1 MYFFG
6 AMLVTVILALWFYT
20 EIYFMIKTIELQCH
34 RSRSDFGSC
43 AEYEKAMERCMEA
56 FGGHATFVHH
66 LVFGL
71 ITAAVVQQ
79 LGGCSDGRTDLY
91 SRVHRSIK
99 KTSQEGQ

>member
-1 MYFFG
+1 
-6 AMLVTVILALWFYT
+6 MLVTIILALWFYT
-20 EIYFMIKTIELQCH
+20 EIY
-34 RSRSDFGSC
+34 SRSDFGSC

-99 KTSQEGQ
+99 DKSRRSMIASSPPTQDII